1 MSKNKTKSLLSE
13 AAVRRFMKLAEL
25 DNVTSDSF
33 VSDLFFEEEEME
45 DAEAGPMDA
54 GGEMTVDMGAPEGDL
69 PPGPEGDMAGAED
82 PGAGMAPPEVSPEVA
97 DAVAANI
104 MTKVGE
110 VLADELGADVE
121 VVGGVDDMGAP
132 EGDMGAEPPM
142 DMGAP
147 PEDEGAD
154 PVGAPPEGMAPAGD
168 EGADEDVMQEEEE
181 TEGHRAADLSD
192 DLVNEV
198 ARRLA
203 ARLMGKTK

>member
-1 MSKNKTKSLLSE
+1 MSNKKTKSLLSE

-45 DAEAGPMDA
+45 DAEAGPIDDS
-54 GGEMTVDMGAPEGDL
+54 GEMTIDMGEPAGDDL
-69 PPGPEGDMAGAED
+69 PPGPEGDMGAEE

-97 DAVAANI
+97 DAVAASI
-104 MTKVGE
+104 MSKVGE

-121 VVGGVDDMGAP
+121 VVSD
-132 EGDMGAEPPM
+132 EGDMGADDMGGMGGMDADPAPM
-142 DMGAP
+142 DAAP

-154 PVGAPPEGMAPAGD
+154 PVGEPMGEEEPEEM
-168 EGADEDVMQEEEE
+168 MQEDDA
-181 TEGHRAADLSD
+181 TEGHRGGDLND

-198 ARRLA
+198 ARRVA
-203 ARLMGKTK
+203 ARLMGKAK

>member
-1 MSKNKTKSLLSE
+1 MSNKKTKSLLSE

-54 GGEMTVDMGAPEGDL
+54 GGEMTIDMGEPAGDEL
-69 PPGPEGDMAGAED
+69 PPGPEGDMGAED

-97 DAVAANI
+97 DAVAASI
-104 MTKVGE
+104 MSKVGE

-121 VVGGVDDMGAP
+121 VVSDEGEMGGMDA
-132 EGDMGAEPPM
+132 PM
-142 DMGAP
+142 DAAP

-154 PVGAPPEGMAPAGD
+154 PVGEPPVADMGDVGD
-168 EGADEDVMQEEEE
+168 EPAEDVMQEEE
-181 TEGHRAADLSD
+181 TEGPQGGDLND

-198 ARRLA
+198 ARRVA
-203 ARLMGKTK
+203 ARLMARTK